1 MQQTKIFG
9 RYFEKYRPFDFFNE
23 QYLSFFAFL
32 LVIELKKLLPVAGRS
47 GGGLSV
53 GVRVSVRVESNQ
65 SVGRGE
71 I

>member
-1 MQQTKIFG
+1 MNNIC
-9 RYFEKYRPFDFFNE
+9 
-23 QYLSFFAFL
+23 LFFAFL

-53 GVRVSVRVESNQ
+53 GVRVSIRVESNQ